1 MIYNLFFIPFQLSA
15 IVLAPS
21 MDGLSSS
28 EGDRASQQPDDDV
41 KSVASGVAASSSAA
55 TADLPALSEFLLTA
69 ADILNLRL
77 SARLVVVS
85 SVHTRDH
92 HGVTNSDGLVG
103 LTRALLA
110 AGAQSVLVSLWPVPD
125 TAVKI
130 FMRTFYS
137 SLLQVKQN
145 VTTTAFV
152 YYFNGI
158 SLFVETRKSV

>member
-1 MIYNLFFIPFQLSA
+1 VIYNLFFLFFIPFQLSA

-28 EGDRASQQPDDDV
+28 EGDRAQPDDDV

-137 SLLQVKQN
+137 SLLQVKMSQQLL
-145 VTTTAFV
+145 
-152 YYFNGI
+152 
-158 SLFVETRKSV
+158 LFIIPMEFHCLLKPRKSV